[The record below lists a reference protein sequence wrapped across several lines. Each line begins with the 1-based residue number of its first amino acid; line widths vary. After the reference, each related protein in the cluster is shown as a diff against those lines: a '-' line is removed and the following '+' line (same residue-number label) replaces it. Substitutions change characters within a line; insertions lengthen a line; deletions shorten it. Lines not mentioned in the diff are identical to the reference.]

1 MLKDSNSNY
10 LTVSVLYF
18 PNFKRVGVLSKN
30 SFKTNCVSPS
40 LINCP
45 RSQYQA
51 RNKNPGVPPQIP
63 GEMLDAM

>member
-30 SFKTNCVSPS
+30 SFKTNYVLPS